1 MLVSFKNGN
10 AVKNLIKRG
19 AKANINTN
27 TKELV
32 LRLPLRGYPTV
43 GAYRTSIGKKIVLRA
58 LLESNTKRGET
69 ARKLLGVRINGK
81 SPSPGPANNK
91 SASAS
96 KRSRKSVS

>member
-1 MLVSFKNGN
+1 MEN

-19 AKANINTN
+19 AKANINAN

-43 GAYRTSIGKKIVLRA
+43 GAYRTSSGKKIVLRA
-58 LLESNTKRGET
+58 LVEPNTNKGKF

-81 SPSPGPANNK
+81 SPSPRSANTK
-91 SASAS
+91 SASAG
-96 KRSRKSVS
+96 KRSRASIS